1 MRWRSLPLL
10 LLLKTPYPSAV
21 KTPAPSRPAFN
32 SGRVIQYYRDM
43 AIAQFSSVLLFR
55 FRDGLRFCGALLA
68 LSGLAAC
75 TPYWQEPIPA
85 DQIEFE
91 TESKSVSR
99 GGATVT
105 VAVPSAA
112 DTEQLF
118 GTDLY
123 ASHVQPVWIKVENQ
137 TGQDLIMLRHA
148 VDDAYISPAEAAYLR
163 HAGSK
168 ETKREMDVFFQEM
181 EFPNPVEAGTTVSG
195 YVFTNLDEGFKN
207 VNVDLLGDDL
217 LLNFNFAA
225 KIPGLNADFEYVDLD
240 ALYPEFENIE
250 DVAAFQER
258 LREEPCCTVNKDGT
272 KEGDPLNIVFVGT
285 REAIWSALVRQGWH
299 ATEVN
304 HMKSAMK
311 TTRSF
316 FFGSQYL
323 YSPISPLYLYGRS
336 QDVGIQKARNSISRR
351 NHMRLWRAPYNFQGQ
366 EVYVGQISRDIG
378 VKFQKRTI
386 TTHAIDPYVD
396 HTRDGLMGDLAY
408 SEGLSGVGYVSGSRV
423 STEEDTYYN
432 LTPDPYYSDGYRA
445 VFFFSASPVSLSE
458 IDQLRWLP
466 EWHPALDSTQDA
478 TP

>member
-1 MRWRSLPLL
+1 MLWRSLPLL
-10 LLLKTPYPSAV
+10 LLLKTPYPSAA
-21 KTPAPSRPAFN
+21 KTPTPSRPVFN
-32 SGRVIQYYRDM
+32 SGRVIQYYRVM
-43 AIAQFSSVLLFR
+43 VMAQFASVLLFS
-55 FRDGLRFCGALLA
+55 FRTGVRLCGAVLA
-68 LSGLAAC
+68 LSGLTAC

-85 DQIEFE
+85 NQVVFE
-91 TESKSVSR
+91 AESKSVSR
-99 GGATVT
+99 DGATVT
-105 VAVPSAA
+105 VAVPSSA
-112 DTEQLF
+112 DAEQLF

-168 ETKREMDVFFQEM
+168 ETKREMDIFFQEM
-181 EFPNPVEAGTTVSG
+181 EFANPVEAGTTVSG
-195 YVFTNLDEGFKN
+195 YVFTNLDEGFKS
-207 VNVDLLGDDL
+207 VNIDLLGDDL

-250 DVAAFQER
+250 DVAAFQAR
-258 LREEPCCTVNKDGT
+258 LREEPCCTVNSAGT

-285 REAIWSALVRQGWH
+285 RAAIWSGLVRQGWH

-336 QDVGIQKARNSISRR
+336 QDVGVQKARNSVSRR

-408 SEGLSGVGYVSGSRV
+408 SEALSGVGYVAGSRV

-445 VFFFSASPVSLSE
+445 VFFFSESPVSLSD

-466 EWHPALDSTQDA
+466 EWHPALESTHDA

>member
-1 MRWRSLPLL
+1 MLWGSLPLSL
-10 LLLKTPYPSAV
+10 LHKTPYRRSV
-21 KTPAPSRPAFN
+21 KRPTPPLTAFN
-32 SGRVIQYYRDM
+32 YRRFIQYYRAM
-43 AIAQFSSVLLFR
+43 AMAQLPSILLFR
-55 FRDGLRFCGALLA
+55 FRTGVRFCGALLA
-68 LSGLAAC
+68 LPALAAC

-85 DQIEFE
+85 DQIAFE
-91 TESKSVSR
+91 AETKSLSR
-99 GGATVT
+99 SGATVT
-105 VAVPSAA
+105 VAVPSAV

-123 ASHVQPVWIKVENQ
+123 ASHVQPVWIKVENR
-137 TGQDLIMLRHA
+137 TGQDLIMMRYA

-168 ETKREMDVFFQEM
+168 ATKREMEIFFQEM
-181 EFPNPVEAGTTVSG
+181 EFSNPIAAGTTVSG
-195 YVFTNLDEGFKN
+195 YTFTNLDEGYKN
-207 VNVDLLGDDL
+207 INIDLLGDDL
-217 LLNFNFAA
+217 LLNFNFAV
-225 KIPGLNADFEYVDLD
+225 KIPGLNADFQYVDLD

-250 DVAAFQER
+250 DVAAFQAR
-258 LREEPCCTVNKDGT
+258 LKEEPCCTVNKAGT
-272 KEGDPLNIVFVGT
+272 REGDPLNVVFVGT
-285 REAIWSALVRQGWH
+285 RQAIWSALVRQRWH

-304 HMKSAMK
+304 HMKSAIK

-336 QDVGIQKARNSISRR
+336 QDVGLQKARNSVSRR

-396 HTRDGLMGDLAY
+396 HTRDGLIGDLAY
-408 SEGLSGVGYVSGSRV
+408 SEGLSGIGYVSGSRV
-423 STEEDTYYN
+423 STEEDTHYN

-445 VFFFSASPVSLSE
+445 VFFFSASPVSLSD

-466 EWHPALDSTQDA
+466 EWHPALESTHDA

>member
-1 MRWRSLPLL
+1 MAIRSTTETLQLRL
-10 LLLKTPYPSAV
+10 GSGGRLTSAV
-21 KTPAPSRPAFN
+21 LTVWA
-32 SGRVIQYYRDM
+32 
-43 AIAQFSSVLLFR
+43 
-55 FRDGLRFCGALLA
+55 
-68 LSGLAAC
+68 LAAC
-75 TPYWQEPIPA
+75 TPAWQLPISA
-85 DQIEFE
+85 DQIVFE
-91 TESKSVSR
+91 SESKSVSR

-112 DTEQLF
+112 DTQQLF

-181 EFPNPVEAGTTVSG
+181 EFANPVEAGATVSG

-207 VNVDLLGDDL
+207 INVDLLGDDL

-240 ALYPEFENIE
+240 ALYDEFENIE

-258 LREEPCCTVNKDGT
+258 LRREPCCTVNKAGT

-445 VFFFSASPVSLSE
+445 VFFFSEAPVSLSE

-466 EWHPALDSTQDA
+466 EWHPSLESGLET
-478 TP
+478 TE

>member
-1 MRWRSLPLL
+1 
-10 LLLKTPYPSAV
+10 
-21 KTPAPSRPAFN
+21 
-32 SGRVIQYYRDM
+32 M
-43 AIAQFSSVLLFR
+43 AIRSTTETLQLRLASGGRIAKAVLTVW
-55 FRDGLRFCGALLA
+55 A
-68 LSGLAAC
+68 LAAC
-75 TPYWQEPIPA
+75 TPAWQLPVPA
-85 DQIEFE
+85 DQIAFE

-112 DTEQLF
+112 DTQQLF

-168 ETKREMDVFFQEM
+168 QTKREMDVFFQEM
-181 EFPNPVEAGTTVSG
+181 EFANPIEAGTTVSG

-207 VNVDLLGDDL
+207 INVDLLGDDL

-240 ALYPEFENIE
+240 ALYDEFENIE

-258 LREEPCCTVNKDGT
+258 LRREPCCTVNKAGT
-272 KEGDPLNIVFVGT
+272 KEGDPLNIVFVGN

-445 VFFFSASPVSLSE
+445 VFFFSEAPVSLSE

-466 EWHPALDSTQDA
+466 EWHPSLESGLDT
-478 TP
+478 TE

>member
-1 MRWRSLPLL
+1 MAIRSTTETLQLRL
-10 LLLKTPYPSAV
+10 GSGGRLTSAV
-21 KTPAPSRPAFN
+21 LTVWA
-32 SGRVIQYYRDM
+32 
-43 AIAQFSSVLLFR
+43 
-55 FRDGLRFCGALLA
+55 
-68 LSGLAAC
+68 LAAC
-75 TPYWQEPIPA
+75 TPAWQLPISA
-85 DQIEFE
+85 DQIVFE
-91 TESKSVSR
+91 SESKSVSR

-112 DTEQLF
+112 DTQQLF

-163 HAGSK
+163 RAGSK
-168 ETKREMDVFFQEM
+168 ETKKEMDTFFQSM

-207 VNVDLLGDDL
+207 INVDLLGDDL
-217 LLNFNFAA
+217 LLNFNFAV

-240 ALYPEFENIE
+240 ALYDEFENIE

-258 LREEPCCTVNKDGT
+258 LRREPCCTVDKAGT
-272 KEGDPLNIVFVGT
+272 KEGDPLNIVFVGN

-336 QDVGIQKARNSISRR
+336 QDVGIQKARNSVSRR

-445 VFFFSASPVSLSE
+445 VFFFSEAPVSLSE

-466 EWHPALDSTQDA
+466 EWHPSLESGLDT
-478 TP
+478 TE

>member
-1 MRWRSLPLL
+1 MAKRSITETLHSRLGSDGRL
-10 LLLKTPYPSAV
+10 TLTVLAV
-21 KTPAPSRPAFN
+21 W
-32 SGRVIQYYRDM
+32 
-43 AIAQFSSVLLFR
+43 
-55 FRDGLRFCGALLA
+55 ALT
-68 LSGLAAC
+68 AC
-75 TPYWQEPIPA
+75 TPAWQQPIPN
-85 DQIEFE
+85 DQITLEA
-91 TESKSVSR
+91 ESQTFSQS
-99 GGATVT
+99 GATVT

-112 DTEQLF
+112 DTKQLF

-123 ASHVQPVWIKVENQ
+123 NSHVQPVWIKVENQ
-137 TGQDLIMLRHA
+137 TGQDLIMMRHA
-148 VDDAYISPAEAAYLR
+148 IDDAYISPAEAAYLR

-168 ETKREMDVFFQEM
+168 ETKKEMDVFFQSM
-181 EFPNPVEAGTTVSG
+181 EFPNPVEAGTTGSG

-207 VNVDLLGDDL
+207 INIDLLGDDL
-217 LLNFNFAA
+217 LLNFNFMA

-240 ALYPEFENIE
+240 ALYDEFENIE
-250 DVAAFQER
+250 DVAAFQAR
-258 LREEPCCTVNKDGT
+258 LREEPCCTVNKSGS

-285 REAIWSALVRQGWH
+285 REAIWSALIRQGWH

-323 YSPISPLYLYGRS
+323 YSPISPLYLYERS
-336 QDVGIQKARNSISRR
+336 QDVGLQKARNSVSRR

-366 EVYVGQISRDIG
+366 EVYIGQISRDIG

-396 HTRDGLMGDLAY
+396 HTRDGLIGDLAY
-408 SEGLSGVGYVSGSRV
+408 SEGLSGVGYVSGSRL

-445 VFFFSASPVSLSE
+445 VFFFSEAPVSLSE

-466 EWHPALDSTQDA
+466 EWHPSLESGLDT
-478 TP
+478 TE

>member
-1 MRWRSLPLL
+1 MHRAHALTTSVAGLRRSLLGG
-10 LLLKTPYPSAV
+10 V
-21 KTPAPSRPAFN
+21 W
-32 SGRVIQYYRDM
+32 
-43 AIAQFSSVLLFR
+43 
-55 FRDGLRFCGALLA
+55 LA
-68 LSGLAAC
+68 LVAC
-75 TPYWQEPIPA
+75 TPAWQQPLPA
-85 DQIEFE
+85 DEIAFE
-91 TESKSVSR
+91 TASKTVSR

-112 DTEQLF
+112 DATQLF

-123 ASHVQPVWIKVENQ
+123 KSRVQPVWIKIKNE
-137 TGQDLIMLRHA
+137 TGQDLVMMRHA
-148 VDDAYISPAEAAYLR
+148 IDDAYISPAEAAYLR

-168 ETKREMDVFFQEM
+168 ETKRKMDIFFQES
-181 EFPNPVEAGTTVSG
+181 EFKNPIPAGATTSG

-207 VNVDLLGDDL
+207 INIDLLGDDL
-217 LLNFNFAA
+217 LLNFNFAI
-225 KIPGLNADFEYVDLD
+225 KIPGLNTDFEYVDLD
-240 ALYPEFENIE
+240 TVYEDFEQIE
-250 DVAAFQER
+250 DVAAFQQR
-258 LREEPCCTVNKDGT
+258 LKDEPCCTVNKAGT
-272 KEGDPLNIVFVGT
+272 KDGDPLNIVFVGT
-285 REAIWSALVRQGWH
+285 RQAIISALIRQGWH

-316 FFGSQYL
+316 FLGSQYL

-336 QDVGIQKARNSISRR
+336 QDIGLQKARQSISRR
-351 NHMRLWRAPYNFQGQ
+351 NHMRLWRAPYNFQNQ

-408 SEGLSGVGYVSGSRV
+408 SEGLSGVAYIEGSRE
-423 STEEDTYYN
+423 STEDETYYN

-445 VFFFSASPVSLSE
+445 VFFFSEVPVNLSE

-466 EWHPALDSTQDA
+466 EWHPSLKQD
-478 TP
+478 PSSSP

>member
-1 MRWRSLPLL
+1 MAKRSTTETLHSRLGSGGRL
-10 LLLKTPYPSAV
+10 TSAV
-21 KTPAPSRPAFN
+21 LA
-32 SGRVIQYYRDM
+32 VW
-43 AIAQFSSVLLFR
+43 
-55 FRDGLRFCGALLA
+55 ALT
-68 LSGLAAC
+68 AC
-75 TPYWQEPIPA
+75 TPAWQQPIPS
-85 DQIEFE
+85 DQITFE
-91 TESKSVSR
+91 SERQTVSQS
-99 GGATVT
+99 GATVT
-105 VAVPSAA
+105 VAVPSAS
-112 DTEQLF
+112 DTKQLF

-137 TGQDLIMLRHA
+137 TGQDLIMMRHA

-168 ETKREMDVFFQEM
+168 ETKKEMDVFFQFM

-207 VNVDLLGDDL
+207 INIDLLGDDL
-217 LLNFNFAA
+217 LLNFNFMA

-240 ALYPEFENIE
+240 ALYDEFENIE

-258 LREEPCCTVNKDGT
+258 LRSEPCCTVNKADT
-272 KEGDPLNIVFVGT
+272 KQGDPLNIVFVGT
-285 REAIWSALVRQGWH
+285 RDAIWPALIRRGWH

-323 YSPISPLYLYGRS
+323 YSPISPLYLYERS
-336 QDVGIQKARNSISRR
+336 QDVGLQKARNSVSRR

-386 TTHAIDPYVD
+386 TTHTIDPYVD

-408 SEGLSGVGYVSGSRV
+408 SEGLSGVGYVSGSRI

-445 VFFFSASPVSLSE
+445 VFFFSEAPVSLSE
-458 IDQLRWLP
+458 FDQLRWLP
-466 EWHPALDSTQDA
+466 EWHPSLESGLDT
-478 TP
+478 TE

>member
-1 MRWRSLPLL
+1 MAIRSTTETLQLRL
-10 LLLKTPYPSAV
+10 GSGGRLTSAV
-21 KTPAPSRPAFN
+21 LTVWA
-32 SGRVIQYYRDM
+32 
-43 AIAQFSSVLLFR
+43 
-55 FRDGLRFCGALLA
+55 
-68 LSGLAAC
+68 LAAC
-75 TPYWQEPIPA
+75 TPAWQLPISA
-85 DQIEFE
+85 DQIVFE
-91 TESKSVSR
+91 SESKSVSR

-105 VAVPSAA
+105 VAVPSAS
-112 DTEQLF
+112 DSEQLF

-168 ETKREMDVFFQEM
+168 QTKREMDVFFQEM
-181 EFPNPVEAGTTVSG
+181 EFANPIKAGTTVSG

-207 VNVDLLGDDL
+207 INVDLLGDDL

-240 ALYPEFENIE
+240 ALYDEFENIE

-258 LREEPCCTVNKDGT
+258 LRQEPCCTVNKAGT

-386 TTHAIDPYVD
+386 TTHAIDPYID

-466 EWHPALDSTQDA
+466 EWHPSLESGPDT
-478 TP
+478 TE

>member
-1 MRWRSLPLL
+1 M
-10 LLLKTPYPSAV
+10 T
-21 KTPAPSRPAFN
+21 
-32 SGRVIQYYRDM
+32 M
-43 AIAQFSSVLLFR
+43 AQFPSVLLFR
-55 FRDGLRFCGALLA
+55 IRKGVRFCGALLA
-68 LSGLAAC
+68 LCASTAC
-75 TPYWQEPIPA
+75 TPYWQEPISA
-85 DQIEFE
+85 EEIAFE
-91 TESKSVSR
+91 AENKSLSR
-99 GGATVT
+99 GGTTVT
-105 VAVPSAA
+105 VAVPSAS

-123 ASHVQPVWIKVENQ
+123 ASRVQPVWIQVENQ
-137 TGQDLIMLRHA
+137 TGQDLIMMRHA

-168 ETKREMDVFFQEM
+168 EIKREMDIFFQRM
-181 EFPNPVEAGTTVSG
+181 EFANPVEAGATVSG
-195 YVFTNLDEGFKN
+195 YVFTNLDEGLKN
-207 VNVDLLGDDL
+207 INVDLLGDDL

-240 ALYPEFENIE
+240 ALYDEVENIE

-258 LREEPCCTVNKDGT
+258 LRKEPCCTVNKART
-272 KEGDPLNIVFVGT
+272 KDADPLNIVFVGE

-336 QDVGIQKARNSISRR
+336 QDAGFQKARNSISRR

-396 HTRDGLMGDLAY
+396 HTRDSLIGDLAY
-408 SEGLSGVGYVSGSRV
+408 SEALSGVGYVSGSRV
-423 STEEDTYYN
+423 STEEDPHYN

-445 VFFFSASPVSLSE
+445 VFFFSVSPVSLSD

-466 EWHPALDSTQDA
+466 EWHPALESARDA

>member
-1 MRWRSLPLL
+1 MVLA
-10 LLLKTPYPSAV
+10 KTLGAI
-21 KTPAPSRPAFN
+21 F
-32 SGRVIQYYRDM
+32 YRFYRG
-43 AIAQFSSVLLFR
+43 IRLSV
-55 FRDGLRFCGALLA
+55 ALWA
-68 LSGLAAC
+68 LCCISAC

-85 DQIEFE
+85 DHIEFE
-91 TESKSVSR
+91 TQSITVSR
-99 GGATVT
+99 DGATVT

-112 DTEQLF
+112 DAEQLF

-137 TGQDLIMLRHA
+137 TEQDLIMMRHA
-148 VDDAYISPAEAAYLR
+148 VDDEYISPAEAAYLR
-163 HAGSK
+163 HSGSK
-168 ETKREMDVFFQEM
+168 QTKREMDIFFQGM
-181 EFPNPVEAGTTVSG
+181 EFPNPVEAGTTASG
-195 YVFTNLDEGFKN
+195 YVFTNLDEGFKS
-207 VNVDLLGDDL
+207 VNIDLLGDEL

-250 DVAAFQER
+250 DVAVFQTR
-258 LREEPCCTVNKDGT
+258 LREEPCCTVNKSGT

-285 REAIWSALVRQGWH
+285 RAAIWSALVRRGWH

-336 QDVGIQKARNSISRR
+336 QDVGVQKARNSVSRR
-351 NHMRLWRAPYNFQGQ
+351 NHMRLWRAPYNFRGQ
-366 EVYVGQISRDIG
+366 DVYVGQISRDIG

-408 SEGLSGVGYVSGSRV
+408 SGGLSSVGYVSGSQI
-423 STEEDTYYN
+423 STEDDTHYN
-432 LTPDPYYSDGYRA
+432 LTPDPYYSDGFRA
-445 VFFFSASPVSLSE
+445 VFFFSEAPVPLSD
-458 IDQLRWLP
+458 IDQLRWLT
-466 EWHPALDSTQDA
+466 EWHPSLESAVDVTE
-478 TP
+478 

>member
-1 MRWRSLPLL
+1 MASRFTTETLQLRLGSGGRLTLTVL
-10 LLLKTPYPSAV
+10 AV
-21 KTPAPSRPAFN
+21 W
-32 SGRVIQYYRDM
+32 
-43 AIAQFSSVLLFR
+43 
-55 FRDGLRFCGALLA
+55 ALT
-68 LSGLAAC
+68 AC
-75 TPYWQEPIPA
+75 TPAWQLPISA
-85 DQIEFE
+85 DQIVFE
-91 TESKSVSR
+91 SESKSVSR

-112 DTEQLF
+112 DTQQLF

-168 ETKREMDVFFQEM
+168 ETKKEMDTFFQSM

-207 VNVDLLGDDL
+207 INVDLLGDDL
-217 LLNFNFAA
+217 LLNFNFAV

-240 ALYPEFENIE
+240 ALYDEFENIE

-258 LREEPCCTVNKDGT
+258 LRQEPCCTVNKAGT

-336 QDVGIQKARNSISRR
+336 QDVGIQKARNSVSRR

-408 SEGLSGVGYVSGSRV
+408 SEGLRGVGYVSGSRI
-423 STEEDTYYN
+423 STEEDTHYN

-445 VFFFSASPVSLSE
+445 VFFFSEAPVSLSE
-458 IDQLRWLP
+458 FDQLRWLP
-466 EWHPALDSTQDA
+466 EWHPSLESGLDT
-478 TP
+478 TE